1 MRIKFIEPTF
11 VRGGAVD
18 VGDVRDE
25 DTPLAQ
31 LLIGSRRA
39 VAFIEDAPVGA
50 PAAPE
55 QAALEQGAPEQ
66 AAITGTETATAPE
79 ATAKPR
85 RRG

>member
-11 VRGGAVD
+11 VRGEAVD

-39 VAFIEDAPVGA
+39 VAFIEDAPVDA
-50 PAAPE
+50 PAA
-55 QAALEQGAPEQ
+55 LEKAAPEQ

>member
-11 VRGGAVD
+11 VRGEAVD

-25 DTPLAQ
+25 DAPLAR

-39 VAFIEDAPVGA
+39 VAFIEDAPVDAPVAA
-50 PAAPE
+50 PA
-55 QAALEQGAPEQ
+55 APEQ